1 MSENEFMIK
10 AIGIN
15 LYGMVDEDLIDKFW
29 LNKLLNNILEYDDF
43 VKGVD
48 KVVGSNIYS
57 KETLSERR
65 EELSYLLHNTMRSL
79 IVVNLALKFLSSL
92 ADFGANKV
100 LDPFWN
106 DRLNEFKGFGV

>member
-1 MSENEFMIK
+1 
-10 AIGIN
+10 
-15 LYGMVDEDLIDKFW
+15 
-29 LNKLLNNILEYDDF
+29 
-43 VKGVD
+43 
-48 KVVGSNIYS
+48 
-57 KETLSERR
+57 
-65 EELSYLLHNTMRSL
+65 MRSL